1 MKRYICVGL
10 VISLLSACSNNKLNS
25 EIPKQV
31 QGQQPDQKLKP
42 PVTSTSKEWDTSFDC
57 DPIKVKNLIGK
68 TGLTDKQVLS
78 MTNARVYRSAYVR
91 EPVTE
96 EFRPDRVTIVIDPK
110 TKRIV
115 ASSCG

>member
-42 PVTSTSKEWDTSFDC
+42 PDVC
-57 DPIKVKNLIGK
+57 
-68 TGLTDKQVLS
+68 
-78 MTNARVYRSAYVR
+78 
-91 EPVTE
+91 
-96 EFRPDRVTIVIDPK
+96 
-110 TKRIV
+110 
-115 ASSCG
+115 